1 MFGQPDLL
9 VGLRDVPAGHEQE
22 MRSPR
27 HARPVDFLTVE
38 SLSLSGRIRL
48 MPRFPKP
55 WSKKRGKRILGNA
68 LAGEAGELA
77 FYASL
82 FLVGV
87 FGFSLVLINEVAP
100 ESVSQ
105 VPTDALSTGLG
116 AWIFGILSLAAVIT
130 GGVTLLYRLARIGAS
145 SERRSA
151 IAKMAGTLEV
161 MTPSKEDS
169 QFLSNVP
176 KGSAITESPGERLKY
191 RLATEKANSGIAG
204 SATLALLWSS
214 AWLVLLA
221 VVVSGFWNGRP
232 RWYLAGLLVPFAMI
246 SVWSFRFFLTQFRQF
261 AGVGPTI
268 VEIGNHPL
276 VPGGPCELFISQS
289 GRFKLKRISV
299 VLTCE
304 EETFYRQGT
313 DVRVDRH
320 EAIRQVI
327 VKERNVAVDPQAPW
341 EQQLNI
347 DLPDNVMHSFVGT
360 HNAIRWKVVVSG
372 ESQPWPSFCRSFP
385 VVVHP
390 PASS

>member
-1 MFGQPDLL
+1 
-9 VGLRDVPAGHEQE
+9 
-22 MRSPR
+22 
-27 HARPVDFLTVE
+27 
-38 SLSLSGRIRL
+38 

-55 WSKKRGKRILGNA
+55 WSKKRGKRILGHA
-68 LAGEAGELA
+68 LAGEAGELT
-77 FYASL
+77 FYAGL

-116 AWIFGILSLAAVIT
+116 TWIFGILSLAALVT
-130 GGVTLLYRLARIGAS
+130 GGATLLYRLARIGAS

-151 IAKMAGTLEV
+151 IAKMAGAIE
-161 MTPSKEDS
+161 MIGPSAGDPQS
-169 QFLSNVP
+169 LPSVP
-176 KGSAITESPGERLKY
+176 KGSAITESPGERLTY
-191 RLATEKANSGIAG
+191 RLAAEKANSGIAG
-204 SATLALLWSS
+204 PATLALLWSS
-214 AWLVLLA
+214 VWLVLLA

-232 RWYLAGLLVPFAMI
+232 RWYLAALLVPFAMI

-268 VEIGNHPL
+268 VEIGGHPL
-276 VPGGPCELFISQS
+276 VPGGQYDLFISQS
-289 GRFKLKRISV
+289 GRLKLKRLTV
-299 VLTCE
+299 LLTCE

-327 VKERNVAVDPQAPW
+327 FKERNVAVDPQAPW
-341 EQQLNI
+341 EQQLRI
-347 DLPDNVMHSFVGT
+347 DLPENVMHSFVGT

-390 PASS
+390 PDLSLKHSPRST